1 MDIHANA
8 DDFIDDVIQLIPQK
22 KKRTTS
28 RRSET
33 YALFYPNFYRSYFQS
48 KKKKITLV
56 EQIKASTRRSIKK
69 DKTRV

>member
-22 KKRTTS
+22 KNRTTS

-33 YALFYPNFYRSYFQS
+33 YALFYPYSYQSYFQS
-48 KKKKITLV
+48 KKKEITFV